1 MKIKIYVDYE
11 NHNVLTEEDYK
22 EVLNEK
28 AKSYKADDGA
38 FRDWLNDN
46 YEAFKIFN
54 MKSHELDKVVERWEG
69 VCEGDAEED
78 LCMEL
83 SEYELDV

>member
-11 NHNVLTEEDYK
+11 NQSVLTEEQYK
-22 EVLNEK
+22 EVLTER

-54 MKSHELDKVVERWEG
+54 MKSHELEKVMERWEG
-69 VCEGDAEED
+69 VCEADAED
-78 LCMEL
+78 DMNIEL
-83 SEYELDV
+83 TEYELDV

>member
-11 NHNVLTEEDYK
+11 NQEVLTEEGYK
-22 EVLNEK
+22 EALKEK
-28 AKSYKADDGA
+28 EKSYKADNEA

-54 MKSHELDKVVERWEG
+54 MKSYELDKVVERWEG
-69 VCEGDAEED
+69 VCESDAEED
-78 LCMEL
+78 IGREL
-83 SEYELDV
+83 TEYELDV

>member
-11 NHNVLTEEDYK
+11 NQVVLTEEGYK
-22 EVLNEK
+22 EVLSK
-28 AKSYKADDGA
+28 RAKSYQSDNEA
-38 FRDWLNDN
+38 FEDWLNDRYN
-46 YEAFKIFN
+46 ASEIFK

-78 LCMEL
+78 MGREL
-83 SEYELDV
+83 LEYELDV

>member
-11 NHNVLTEEDYK
+11 NKEVLTEEQYK
-22 EVLNEK
+22 EALTEK
-28 AKSYKADDGA
+28 AKAYKADDGA

-54 MKSHELDKVVERWEG
+54 MKSHELEKVMERWEG
-69 VCEGDAEED
+69 VCEADAED
-78 LCMEL
+78 DMSIEL
-83 SEYELDV
+83 AEYELDV

>member
-11 NHNVLTEEDYK
+11 NKEVLTEEGYK
-22 EVLNEK
+22 EVLTER
-28 AKSYKADDGA
+28 AKSYKDDTEA

-46 YEAFKIFN
+46 YEAFEIFN

-69 VCEGDAEED
+69 VCEADAED
-78 LCMEL
+78 DIGVEL
-83 SEYELDV
+83 TEYELDV